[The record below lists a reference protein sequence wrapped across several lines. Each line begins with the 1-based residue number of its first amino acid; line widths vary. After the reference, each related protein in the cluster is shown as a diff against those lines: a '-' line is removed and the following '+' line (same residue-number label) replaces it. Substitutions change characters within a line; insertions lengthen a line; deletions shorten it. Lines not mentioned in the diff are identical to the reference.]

1 MTIHTALFLT
11 VLAACSGASPAGPAN
26 VPLEQPFDLG
36 AGASAVIPA
45 DRLRLSFQQVRND
58 SRCALD
64 VVCVWEGDAEVVL
77 RVETSADDHEEVV
90 LHTSGRNGTS
100 ADALGHRIELKG
112 LQPGNKSTKP
122 TDPKAYVATLVVS
135 RLER

>member
-1 MTIHTALFLT
+1 MTTSAAVAL
-11 VLAACSGASPAGPAN
+11 VALAACSGGPPTAPE
-26 VPLEQPFDLG
+26 VPLDQPFDLRVG
-36 AGASAVIPA
+36 GVAVVTA
-45 DRLRLSFQQVRND
+45 DRLRVTFQEVRND

-77 RVETSADDHEEVV
+77 RVETSPEEHEDVV
-90 LHTSGRNGTS
+90 LHTSGRNATT

-122 TDPKAYVATLVVS
+122 TDPKAYVATLLVS